1 HRLRDDHSRRGKQQ
15 SEAAERTGT
24 REEQVDNQTRDHRRQ
39 THEGVYGD
47 NSRMA
52 AGEAPHRERSTE
64 RQPQNRRE
72 KDRGE
77 THTPRKR
84 DDSDERG
91 IARQNKTASCGEGV
105 GNIVQ
110 GGASSA

>member
-1 HRLRDDHSRRGKQQ
+1 MRDDHCRRCEQQ
-15 SEAAERTGT
+15 SEAAQRAST
-24 REEQVDNQTRDHRRQ
+24 REEQVDNQACDHRRQ

-47 NSRMA
+47 NSRMT
-52 AGEAPHRERSTE
+52 AGEAQHSERGAK

-72 KDRGE
+72 KDRGK
-77 THTPRKR
+77 THTQRKR
-84 DDSDERG
+84 DNSDERG
-91 IARQNKTASCGEGV
+91 IARQNKPPRCGKGV